1 MKMGYVAGV
10 DARLARVLTRE
21 SYLQI
26 TTESV
31 AGRDLADSRPPIPQ
45 NILKM
50 SRSPVSKRYSFSS
63 SSCGNVHTS
72 NASAFLQAE
81 FIKHLPKTSPILM
94 LNSHLCEEHLILWK
108 YSRENSVASSDQ
120 KLTTLLFVLLFP
132 TRSWFSSFLFIHFVF
147 YQSCIFDT
155 ISWKIS
161 RQTFMNEENHDLGW
175 LWALM

>member
-1 MKMGYVAGV
+1 MSIYQQSCRPGPGHNENILLCSRGWCPTGQSV
-10 DARLARVLTRE
+10 TRE

-50 SRSPVSKRYSFSS
+50 PRSPVSKRYSFSS

-132 TRSWFSSFLFIHFVF
+132 TRSWFSSFLFILISIKAVF
-147 YQSCIFDT
+147 SIQSAERF
-155 ISWKIS
+155 
-161 RQTFMNEENHDLGW
+161 LGK
-175 LWALM
+175 L